1 MTHHPKDF
9 TDFNIEST
17 LRICNSLDTKV
28 RKYRKY
34 RNSYSKL
41 EHVQDKPFVI
51 GLASFDRPHAHF
63 AAGRPIMAALYG
75 LYHDEAATTPG
86 DTHVASYN
94 VTAAPKNANTNIE
107 VGLFCDDTYADVSA
121 VVYSSL
127 ATWGKLRALA
137 DNSDA
142 MSAYFTLHPNPG
154 NLLPIMR
161 SAMKKDYS
169 EHLMDGL
176 YVLHNPFA
184 RHPLPSGLL
193 SHPRLRE
200 VNAVSDGELIMDCP
214 RRFPAAENDQND
226 KSD

>member
-1 MTHHPKDF
+1 
-9 TDFNIEST
+9 
-17 LRICNSLDTKV
+17 
-28 RKYRKY
+28 
-34 RNSYSKL
+34 
-41 EHVQDKPFVI
+41 
-51 GLASFDRPHAHF
+51 
-63 AAGRPIMAALYG
+63 
-75 LYHDEAATTPG
+75 
-86 DTHVASYN
+86 
-94 VTAAPKNANTNIE
+94 
-107 VGLFCDDTYADVSA
+107 
-121 VVYSSL
+121 
-127 ATWGKLRALA
+127 
-137 DNSDA
+137 

-200 VNAVSDGELIMDCP
+200 VNAVSDGELNMDCP